1 MSIAHPESVLK
12 AAAHPDP
19 YPYYASLLSQGP
31 LQRDTRINLWIALAA
46 GVLTEIFADARCRVR
61 PPAEPV
67 PPSIA
72 GAPAGDV
79 FGNLVRMNEGPRHA
93 KAKAAVGACLAAL
106 DMTRLISIARQSAA
120 QLAAELAPRGGDGV
134 DALGFALPVRVV
146 AQAIGFAPDAA
157 VICAKLTGQF
167 VKCFSPLSGPA
178 EIAEANEGAAAL
190 IALLREELR
199 QPQRGGPAMLA
210 DRLQSLGI
218 DEIDAVIANMIGFM
232 SQTYDAS
239 AGLIGNTLLALARD
253 PRLAQRVGGHDAL
266 LVRVIEEVARH
277 DSPVH
282 NTRRFL
288 AEDATIAGQAM
299 KPGDQI
305 ILIVAAANRDPV
317 LHANPHTFDPDRAD
331 RTSFTFGAGRHACA
345 GQAVAIS
352 IAAAA
357 IQALLAHGLEVANL
371 ASHVRYRPSVNS
383 RIPVFGT
390 A

>member
-1 MSIAHPESVLK
+1 MSITHPESVLK

-19 YPYYASLLSQGP
+19 YPYYASLLARSP
-31 LQRDTRINLWIALAA
+31 LQRDASINLWVALGA
-46 GVLTEIFADARCRVR
+46 GVLTSIFGDARCRVR
-61 PPAEPV
+61 PLAEPV
-67 PPSIA
+67 PPTIA

-106 DMTRLISIARQSAA
+106 DMARLTSIARQSAA
-120 QLAAELAPRGGDGV
+120 QLAAELTPKGGNGV

-146 AQAIGFAPDAA
+146 AQAIGFSPEAA
-157 VICAKLTGQF
+157 ATCATLTGQF

-178 EIAEANEGAAAL
+178 EIAQANEGAAGL
-190 IALLREELR
+190 IAMLRKELR
-199 QPQRGGPAMLA
+199 KPQRGGLAMLA
-210 DRLQSLGI
+210 DRLQSLGL
-218 DEIDAVIANMIGFM
+218 DDPDALIANMIGFM

-253 PRLAQRVGGHDAL
+253 PRLARRVGGDDAL

-288 AEDATIAGQAM
+288 AEDAIIAGQAM
-299 KPGDQI
+299 KQGDQI
-305 ILIVAAANRDPV
+305 ILIVAAANRDPA
-317 LHANPHTFDPDRAD
+317 LHASPHTFDPERTD

-345 GQAVAIS
+345 GQAIATG

-357 IQALLAHGLEVANL
+357 IQALLAHGLNVANL
-371 ASHVRYRPSVNS
+371 AAGGSYRPSINS
-383 RIPVFGT
+383 RIPIFGD